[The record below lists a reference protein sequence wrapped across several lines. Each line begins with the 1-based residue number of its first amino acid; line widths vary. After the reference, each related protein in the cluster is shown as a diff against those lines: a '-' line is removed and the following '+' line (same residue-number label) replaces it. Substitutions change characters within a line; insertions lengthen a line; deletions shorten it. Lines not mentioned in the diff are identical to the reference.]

1 MNGPTPTLAE
11 VIRSAIAAGASDLR
25 VSIPAS
31 VERVDLAKGLIDAR
45 PLVKDLVGDRSDALT
60 ALSMPVITNVPV
72 VWPGAGGFRL
82 TFPID
87 KGDTVLLVF
96 ADRSLD
102 VWLAKGGEVDPAD
115 PRHHALSDAIAIPGL
130 RDFKSPWS
138 GAASDGITLGKDGG
152 LQVKVKQ
159 ATIELGGTDEPA
171 AMATTLK
178 NYVDLL
184 KVWLDA
190 LVLPTAV
197 GPAGPPAVPSPL
209 VPNFG
214 SSTVKVKS

>member
-1 MNGPTPTLAE
+1 MSGPTPTLAQ
-11 VIRSAIAAGASDLR
+11 VIRSAIAAGSADLR

-45 PLVKDLVGDRSDALT
+45 PLVKELVGDREGALT

-82 TFPID
+82 TFPIA

-130 RDFKSPWS
+130 RDFKTPWS
-138 GAASDGITLGKDGG
+138 GAAADGITFGKDGG
-152 LQVKVKQ
+152 LQVKVKA
-159 ATIELGGTDEPA
+159 ATIELGGTDQPA
-171 AMATTLK
+171 AMATVLESHLTALM
-178 NYVDLL
+178 
-184 KVWLDA
+184 VWLNA

-197 GPAGPPAVPSPL
+197 GPAGPPAVPSPT
-209 VPNFG
+209 VPTMG
-214 SSTVKVKS
+214 SSVVKVKA